1 MKGIMKGN
9 SPLNITFDDRGR
21 NKAKSTMKTTFGRTK
36 GSMALPHG
44 LTFDNS
50 SQFVSKNTS
59 NFISRNNSNS
69 LLPKIQEG

>member
-50 SQFVSKNTS
+50 SQLVSKNIPAYPNHTYT
-59 NFISRNNSNS
+59 R
-69 LLPKIQEG
+69 LHDDR